1 MPPSSRLIKGTLLT
15 RTLVGGAALVL
26 VAAIAQIARAAS
38 AQVKGHIT
46 GQEKLVPD
54 VYQEAAKPEA
64 HRFTWRE
71 PSPTVRPEFRV
82 LAANPSREICIAA
95 FSEKNEPPPPSP
107 VLIRITGG
115 RTIPT
120 TIVLASGTKVVFEN
134 HDPFPHRLYIP
145 NAPAFKA
152 ENMNTGG
159 KREWTAPAGKAR
171 FEFRD
176 ELFPSVRSFIVV
188 DPGVVEIAYPGRDGV
203 FFFQNLAAGDY
214 KLQGFFN
221 GRPVSKPMAITT
233 KNQVLELR
241 DALALDTSS
250 SAGQ

>member
-1 MPPSSRLIKGTLLT
+1 VSKRARVAFAVAFG
-15 RTLVGGAALVL
+15 VL
-26 VAAIAQIARAAS
+26 GVMAIATSLSSLARAAS
-38 AQVKGHIT
+38 VQVKGHIT

-54 VYQEAAKPEA
+54 VYQEAARPEA

-95 FSEKNEPPPPSP
+95 FSDKAEPPPPSP

-145 NAPAFKA
+145 NNPAFKA
-152 ENMNTGG
+152 ESTNTGG

-176 ELFPSVRSFIVV
+176 ELFPSVRSFVVV
-188 DPGVVEIAYPGRDGV
+188 DPSVVEIAYPGRDGV
-203 FFFQNLAAGDY
+203 FFFSNLGAGDF
-214 KLQGFFN
+214 KLQGYFN
-221 GRPVSKPMAITT
+221 GRAVGKAMGITT
-233 KNQVLELR
+233 RNQVLELR
-241 DALALDTSS
+241 DPLVLDPAAASTP
-250 SAGQ
+250 